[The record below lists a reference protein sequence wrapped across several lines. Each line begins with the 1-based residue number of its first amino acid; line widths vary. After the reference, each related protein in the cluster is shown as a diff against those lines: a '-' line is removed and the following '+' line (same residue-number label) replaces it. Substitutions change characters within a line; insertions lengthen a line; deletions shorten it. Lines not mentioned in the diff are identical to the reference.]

1 MSTEK
6 NIPDASIKQEEL
18 MRQINEKTGKHKIVV
33 FSQFVKMLK
42 LIEKEIQAEG
52 HDYEYFDGSSS
63 QKKRK
68 ESVERFQ
75 NDENCRVFLI
85 SLKAGGTGINLTA
98 ADYVYIFDP
107 WWNPAVETQAIDRTY
122 RIGQDKKVF
131 AYRMICK
138 DTVEEKIMQ
147 YQAQKKALAADIIRT
162 DESFVKQLTA
172 DNIKDLFV

>member
-1 MSTEK
+1 
-6 NIPDASIKQEEL
+6 

-42 LIEKEIQAEG
+42 LIEKEIIAEG

-68 ESVERFQ
+68 ESVARFQ

-107 WWNPAVETQAIDRTY
+107 WWNPAVENQAIDRTY
-122 RIGQDKKVF
+122 RIGQGRPVF
-131 AYRMICK
+131 AYRLIAR
-138 DTVEEKIMQ
+138 DTVEEKVLALQ
-147 YQAQKKALAADIIRT
+147 QAKRQIAKAAVGDEQGMVAAPGFD
-162 DESFVKQLTA
+162 
-172 DNIKDLFV
+172 DLCALLS